1 MISYYSYTLQD
12 HAALSSLLAQSNA
25 ICIEGSRS
33 AYATNSLPWSNNN
46 YTSNNDHVNQRI
58 NIAKK
63 EAALKSVIKK
73 EVRAAQKL
81 KDKQMEMDGR
91 YDIHLYL
98 IFSVSSI
105 IIFSCTFRFYP
116 N

>member
-1 MISYYSYTLQD
+1 MISYYSYTFQD

-46 YTSNNDHVNQRI
+46 YTSNNDHANQRI

-91 YDIHLYL
+91 YEIHSYL
-98 IFSVSSI
+98 IFQASN
-105 IIFSCTFRFYP
+105 FY
-116 N
+116 NI